1 MGDPIR
7 VSRAISSI
15 VNSQDD
21 KGILVGNW
29 TNNYTA
35 GVSPLKWSGSVAILR
50 EYMETNLPVK
60 FGQCFVFSG
69 IVTTICRAIGIPCR
83 SVTNFSSAHDTDGS
97 TTIDVYWDLEKGE
110 KISHG
115 ESKDSIWNF
124 HVWNDVWMK
133 RRDLPPQFSGW
144 QAIDSTPQERSNGK
158 LQCGPASLHGIKEGL
173 TEEQFDSP
181 FIFAEVNGDKINW
194 ARQIDGRRYVLS
206 IDSSIVGKR
215 ISTKIPDGKPDITF
229 DGFEKLDY
237 IMVGSDFELGGMIRN
252 TGNEMRTV
260 EVKFICEAVSYKGH
274 RLNTIKQQSFNGVL
288 QPRNGD
294 DIPPND
300 RWSAVLTLTPTKPGK
315 RQIFVT
321 FNSDIIQ
328 DISGVAEYTTYSR
341 DFGGS
346 DDMGRLNYST
356 TNGDYGR
363 ADYSTYDRGYG
374 RSNALDDYLRSV
386 YGVTYRQPIWTERY
400 EDTDYYSRDY
410 GYGSY
415 GNRGSY
421 TYGDGRNRSYG
432 SPRYASDRYGRYDN
446 GYGDPYD
453 YGYSYGNDTRYR
465 SHRHDR
471 NDNRDRGY
479 REERQLNVKSIDL
492 MVAENSFDHHTY
504 KYDAVRN
511 DNLVIRRGQS
521 FDISLRFN
529 RDFNEETDS
538 LRFIF
543 KTVLALDSKTEKG
556 VMEQCMLGSKYSA
569 SDFKAVLRKRKARD
583 EIVVSVYVSA
593 NCIVSTWKMCIETV
607 FLSDNEA
614 TSVAKT
620 KDMYFIVLFNPWCE
634 DDDVYL
640 PNDQLLKEYIENDSG
655 VIFQGTNKQIGGKPW
670 FFGQVNSQDDNG
682 ILAGNWSGDYTGGVS
697 PLKWSGSVAILLEHS
712 ETNRPVRFGQCFVFS
727 GIVTTICRALG
738 IPCRSV
744 TNFKSAHDT
753 DGNTTIDSYFD
764 IDTGRY
770 LDSKDSIWNF
780 HVWNDVWIRRNDLP
794 NGFSGWQVIDA
805 TPQER
810 SDGKMQCGPV
820 SLRSIKEGFTNHLFD
835 APFVFAE
842 VNGDRVT
849 WGKSKHRNDLEMMGV
864 ESSLVGKKIC
874 TKYPDGKSVP
884 PNLTD
889 VENIRYDITDQY
901 KYKDASRV
909 SMPITYRDY
918 GDKVNEQ
925 AVFKLSI
932 SLRHR
937 YTGQTQSYQDDFRLR
952 RPDLKVDILERR
964 CTKNRIK
971 KISRNYS
978 TDFN

>member
-1 MGDPIR
+1 M
-7 VSRAISSI
+7 SRY
-15 VNSQDD
+15 
-21 KGILVGNW
+21 
-29 TNNYTA
+29 NY
-35 GVSPLKWSGSVAILR
+35 
-50 EYMETNLPVK
+50 
-60 FGQCFVFSG
+60 
-69 IVTTICRAIGIPCR
+69 
-83 SVTNFSSAHDTDGS
+83 
-97 TTIDVYWDLEKGE
+97 
-110 KISHG
+110 
-115 ESKDSIWNF
+115 
-124 HVWNDVWMK
+124 
-133 RRDLPPQFSGW
+133 
-144 QAIDSTPQERSNGK
+144 
-158 LQCGPASLHGIKEGL
+158 
-173 TEEQFDSP
+173 
-181 FIFAEVNGDKINW
+181 
-194 ARQIDGRRYVLS
+194 
-206 IDSSIVGKR
+206 
-215 ISTKIPDGKPDITF
+215 
-229 DGFEKLDY
+229 
-237 IMVGSDFELGGMIRN
+237 
-252 TGNEMRTV
+252 
-260 EVKFICEAVSYKGH
+260 
-274 RLNTIKQQSFNGVL
+274 
-288 QPRNGD
+288 
-294 DIPPND
+294 
-300 RWSAVLTLTPTKPGK
+300 
-315 RQIFVT
+315 
-321 FNSDIIQ
+321 
-328 DISGVAEYTTYSR
+328 YTTYSR

-346 DDMGRLNYST
+346 DYMGRLNMIYY
-356 TNGDYGR
+356 N
-363 ADYSTYDRGYG
+363 TYLTLSYFSIQRQTEIMVEQITQRMTEVMDGQ
-374 RSNALDDYLRSV
+374 
-386 YGVTYRQPIWTERY
+386 TY
-400 EDTDYYSRDY
+400 
-410 GYGSY
+410 
-415 GNRGSY
+415 GSY
-421 TYGDGRNRSYG
+421 TYGDIRNRSYG

-446 GYGDPYD
+446 GYDDPYD

-529 RDFNEETDS
+529 RDFNEDTDS

-543 KTVLALDSKTEKG
+543 KTVLALDPKTEKG

-620 KDMYFIVLFNPWCE
+620 QDMSFIVLFNPWCE

-670 FFGQVNSQDDNG
+670 FFGQFEDKVVDTCIYVVQKAFSNKIDKSMADPIKVSRAISRISVLYHQVNSQDDNG

-864 ESSLVGKKIC
+864 ESSLVGKKIS

-901 KYKDASRV
+901 KYKDGSQKEREIVKAAAERIGKSPPVENKKKLREYQCQLLTE
-909 SMPITYRDY
+909 IT
-918 GDKVNEQ
+918 VT
-925 AVFKLSI
+925 KLTNKLYLNYPYHYVI
-932 SLRHR
+932 VIQGRH
-937 YTGQTQSYQDDFRLR
+937 SHIR
-952 RPDLKVDILERR
+952 RPDLKVDILKRR
-964 CTKNRIK
+964 CTVNKPVDCRLSFTNPLPYVTLRNCTVTLEGSGIKEAHKPFRIQNISPKEKWSTVFAFTPTKPGNRQITVTLNTDLIQD
-971 KISRNYS
+971 ISGTAEINV
-978 TDFN
+978 N